1 MHKLWRRCSDE
12 RGIAIV
18 VALFVMAIL
27 LVSGVFLARM
37 SSTENDIAYGTL
49 WAEGTFFAADAAVNV
64 NLDRMTPTTTTPAA
78 LTGTF
83 GTGYLTY
90 NYTGNISFS
99 GTQQLP
105 GYSLGTGTGYNPGG
119 YVFYNFTVTGSG
131 TGPRSASRTINV
143 QASYGPVAQ

>member
-1 MHKLWRRCSDE
+1 MRKLWSQCSDE

-37 SSTENDIAYGTL
+37 SSTENDIAYSSV
-49 WAEGTFFAADAAVNV
+49 WAEASFFAADAAVNV
-64 NLDRMTPTTTTPAA
+64 ALDAITPTTTNPGP
-78 LTGTF
+78 LTGSF
-83 GTGYLTY
+83 GSGWATY
-90 NYTGNISFS
+90 NYSGAVAFS

-105 GYSLGTGTGYNPGG
+105 GYSLGAGTGYNPGG
-119 YVFYNFTVTGSG
+119 YVFYNFSVTGTG

-143 QASYGPVAQ
+143 QAQYGPVAQ